1 VTHGTRAGRRSRCG
15 DWSRSRGH
23 ARAGRPCPR
32 NARRQPCRPSRR
44 SPLPVYAGDKRPVR
58 ADVGV
63 AGQPADA
70 PCFGK
75 RVRGPDDHLAR
86 YTSPVGAFPADQSR
100 FDAHRVKARFGQA
113 AGDVLSAQAEPHH
126 DHVSVCTIVDPS
138 YRSQRTA
145 LWTDSLRRS
154 RTSFLKPPAFGAVG
168 AIAGGQA
175 SLEDHH
181 RRGWLGQDSPSSSIR
196 TARVGRHRGEARA
209 GVAGWATLPKSQSAV
224 SAGRW
229 RWSFWMCCSSAC
241 TAGFTSATGGVV
253 LRVVRPFRCVQSF
266 RGISHDLAGQ
276 HGADPARRTP

>member
-1 VTHGTRAGRRSRCG
+1 MTHGTRAGRRSRCG

-86 YTSPVGAFPADQSR
+86 YTSPVG
-100 FDAHRVKARFGQA
+100 
-113 AGDVLSAQAEPHH
+113 
-126 DHVSVCTIVDPS
+126 
-138 YRSQRTA
+138 
-145 LWTDSLRRS
+145 
-154 RTSFLKPPAFGAVG
+154 
-168 AIAGGQA
+168 
-175 SLEDHH
+175 
-181 RRGWLGQDSPSSSIR
+181 SSIR

-209 GVAGWATLPKSQSAV
+209 GVAGWATSPKSQSAV

-276 HGADPARRTP
+276 HGADPARRTLRGDRGARSSLDSHPRRSPLPGPAARWLAGPVSPPGWSFR

>member
-1 VTHGTRAGRRSRCG
+1 MPTTSRPA
-15 DWSRSRGH
+15 S
-23 ARAGRPCPR
+23 
-32 NARRQPCRPSRR
+32 ARRPATYSPPGPS
-44 SPLPVYAGDKRPVR
+44 PTTI
-58 ADVGV
+58 
-63 AGQPADA
+63 
-70 PCFGK
+70 
-75 RVRGPDDHLAR
+75 
-86 YTSPVGAFPADQSR
+86 TSA
-100 FDAHRVKARFGQA
+100 
-113 AGDVLSAQAEPHH
+113 
-126 DHVSVCTIVDPS
+126 SVTIVDPS

-154 RTSFLKPPAFGAVG
+154 RTSFLKPPAFGAVD
-168 AIAGGQA
+168 AIAGRQA

-276 HGADPARRTP
+276 HGADPARRTPRGDRGARSSLDSHPRRSPLPGPAARWLAGPVSPPGWSFR